1 MNLQTRRAP
10 SECKIQES
18 SGVGR
23 NRERISQQE
32 EENLAILR
40 PNLLLS
46 LSGTNMKKSC
56 VASTLRHETS
66 ARMKRSR

>member
-23 NRERISQQE
+23 NRERISQQ